1 MWYIKITLI
10 PDFLTHKH
18 INQFYRI
25 PVSKNI
31 FLKIPKILMNF
42 YIPKAKANTYQIK
55 IQEKLAHLYFQL
67 LAGLLF

>member
-1 MWYIKITLI
+1 
-10 PDFLTHKH
+10 
-18 INQFYRI
+18 
-25 PVSKNI
+25 
-31 FLKIPKILMNF
+31 MNF